1 MKKIIGKIWSKTPRP
16 VRLGAIRISQKKF
29 TSSVAA
35 IIVNEEKEILLLD
48 HVLRATSNWGIPGG
62 FLEHFEQP
70 EKAIERE
77 IKEETGL
84 DLEDVTLYSVRT
96 INRHLE
102 ILFLAKPKGT
112 AEVKS
117 SEINRIGWFTVDNL
131 PKDMST
137 VQKAIVREIMAELEE
152 HNSADLIP
160 S

>member
-1 MKKIIGKIWSKTPRP
+1 MKKIIGKIWSKTPRR
-16 VRLGAIRISQKKF
+16 VRLRAIRISQKKF

-35 IIVNEEKEILLLD
+35 IIVNEKKEVLLLD
-48 HVLRATSNWGIPGG
+48 HVLRATSHWGIPGG

-84 DLEDVTLYSVRT
+84 DLENVTLYSVRT

-112 AEVKS
+112 ARVKS
-117 SEINRIGWFTVDNL
+117 REINGVGWFAANNL
-131 PKDMST
+131 PKDMSK
-137 VQKAIVREIMAELEE
+137 VQKAIVRKIMKEIEE
-152 HNSADLIP
+152 NNSEG
-160 S
+160 